1 MSYVRKPFDEMSSR
15 GSGVV
20 KLARRDLG
28 ITAFGMQVFDFPPG
42 AATPEHTE
50 SGGQEEVYVGL
61 SGSGWVE
68 VEGEQ
73 VPLGPRVA
81 VSVMPGT
88 SRRTVA
94 GPDGLSFLA
103 VGAVPHGEHEAPA
116 KFQ

>member
-1 MSYVRKPFDEMSSR
+1 MRKPFDEMSTM

-28 ITAFGMQVFDFPPG
+28 ITAFGMQVFDFPP
-42 AATPEHTE
+42 AAETPEHTE

-61 SGSGWVE
+61 EGSGWVE
-68 VEGEQ
+68 VEGEK

-81 VSVMPGT
+81 VSVMPGV
-88 SRRTVA
+88 SRKTVA

-103 VGAVPHGEHEAPA
+103 VGAVAHDQHVAPE